1 MREPVQKKSVLTATI
16 LFLQNAF
23 AVFLLWFLLSI
34 ISIVV
39 LGNERNL
46 TLSCGLLIIASYVG
60 WRFRQR

>member
-39 LGNERNL
+39 LGNERSL
-46 TLSCGLLIIASYVG
+46 ALSCGLLIIASYVG